1 MVRDIGLVDLD
12 VKEELK
18 EALIDYENAMVR
30 DYYSFTHGFHDPY
43 KDEVRSAYANGI
55 RYIKGPKYLKVI
67 NTDRD
72 GSRTVH
78 SFINL
83 GNREFLFGDIL
94 KSAGWKAPALNKARG
109 NLFKG
114 YRVNWTGAEYLI

>member
-1 MVRDIGLVDLD
+1 MVREVPLVDLD

-18 EALIDYENAMVR
+18 DALFDYENAMLR
-30 DYYSFTHGFHDPY
+30 DYMSFTHGFHDPY
-43 KDEVRSAYANGI
+43 KDETRAQYANGI

-72 GSRTVH
+72 GHRMVH

-83 GNREFLFGDIL
+83 GNREFEFGDIL
-94 KSAGWKAPALNKARG
+94 KSATWKAPALNKARG

-114 YRVNWTGAEYLI
+114 YRVHWTGAEYLI

>member
-1 MVRDIGLVDLD
+1 MVRDVGLMDLD

-30 DYYSFTHGFHDPY
+30 DYYSFTHRFHDPY
-43 KDEVRSAYANGI
+43 KDKVRSEYANGI

-67 NTDRD
+67 NTDGD
-72 GSRTVH
+72 GSRMVH

-83 GNREFLFGDIL
+83 GNREFLYGDIL

-114 YRVNWTGAEYLI
+114 YKVNWTGAEYLI